1 MLLTDKQRTFRL
13 STVEFSRKSS
23 HKLRDECTYVL
34 TTLTSLFCF
43 FIFLPLSYILLVMT
57 NWKHRNNS
65 YELYRFLCPV
75 ICHD

>member
-43 FIFLPLSYILLVMT
+43 FIFFYL
-57 NWKHRNNS
+57 
-65 YELYRFLCPV
+65 
-75 ICHD
+75 